1 MARIETLPRGQA
13 GPEHMDWVLVETRDG
28 QHIIF
33 NYVQEY
39 ALLASFNGNF
49 PTLSDA
55 VREAVLMAD
64 HTGVETVF
72 VRDE

>member
-1 MARIETLPRGQA
+1 MARIETLGRDQA
-13 GPEHMDWVLVETRDG
+13 GPDHMDWVLVETRDG
-28 QHIIF
+28 QHIIY

-49 PTLSDA
+49 RTRSDA
-55 VREAVLMAD
+55 IREAVLMAD

>member
-1 MARIETLPRGQA
+1 MARIETLARGQA

-28 QHIIF
+28 QHIIY

-39 ALLASFNGNF
+39 ALLASYNGKF
-49 PTLSDA
+49 CTLSDA
-55 VREAVLMAD
+55 LREAVLMAD

-72 VRDE
+72 VRHE